1 MKTRTFQEIYDFCRT
16 DDTYRSYFEASDE
29 SRITGARARKYYY
42 GDIRRGQCRVGTFI
56 YCQSM
61 RQLERFLEGA
71 RQDHYIHVDP
81 PACREVSLKDDMFPG
96 QTAYIVV
103 HVRRQGVQIEIE
115 HPLHGGWVHF
125 TARSHRPF
133 TREGIIAEAKSYI
146 DSHILLAPGRY
157 RDLQLEHMVSKE
169 QFPAWYRQYKMRLHD
184 RAEAEHRDMVD
195 RYRHRND
202 LTYGEARD
210 MLAASG
216 IFVANT

>member
-1 MKTRTFQEIYDFCRT
+1 
-16 DDTYRSYFEASDE
+16 
-29 SRITGARARKYYY
+29 
-42 GDIRRGQCRVGTFI
+42 
-56 YCQSM
+56 
-61 RQLERFLEGA
+61 
-71 RQDHYIHVDP
+71 
-81 PACREVSLKDDMFPG
+81 MFPG

-125 TARSHRPF
+125 SARSHRPF

-157 RDLQLEHMVSKE
+157 RDLQLENMVSKE
-169 QFPAWYRQYKMRLHD
+169 QFPAWYRLYKMRLHD

-216 IFVANT
+216 IFFDLNCDEFERDEITEQFVRLCNKT

>member
-1 MKTRTFQEIYDFCRT
+1 M
-16 DDTYRSYFEASDE
+16 
-29 SRITGARARKYYY
+29 
-42 GDIRRGQCRVGTFI
+42 GTFI

-133 TREGIIAEAKSYI
+133 TREGIIAALIPGAFGLSYAA
-146 DSHILLAPGRY
+146 SNRALLSY
-157 RDLQLEHMVSKE
+157 REWFRKISYSAARRPSDTELQLEHMVSKE

-216 IFVANT
+216 IFFDLNCDEFERDEITEQFVRLCNKT

>member
-1 MKTRTFQEIYDFCRT
+1 VK
-16 DDTYRSYFEASDE
+16 
-29 SRITGARARKYYY
+29 
-42 GDIRRGQCRVGTFI
+42 
-56 YCQSM
+56 
-61 RQLERFLEGA
+61 RFLGGA

-81 PACREVSLKDDMFPG
+81 PACRGVSLKDDMFPG

-157 RDLQLEHMVSKE
+157 RDLQLENMVSKE
-169 QFPAWYRQYKMRLHD
+169 QFPAWYRLYKMRLHD

-216 IFVANT
+216 IFFDLNCDEFERDEITEQFVRLCNKT